1 MKRIMIDA
9 SALLKSHPTGV
20 ERYARQLLLAMMR
33 LPVPAGVIFELV
45 AKGALPADIALPPQ
59 WLWRSLSYPLKK
71 GFTHVRLSLELLV
84 RPPDVYFAPAHE
96 IPFLHRGTRIVTTVH
111 DVVQAFAPQV
121 YQPSLLKRLNWATKR
136 AVKEAESILAVSA
149 STKSDLV
156 RFFKADADRIT
167 VTPLASGFAD
177 DVAVLD
183 VGATLRALR
192 LAPSFYVLYVG
203 RLEAK
208 KNVATLVRAFTLL
221 KERLGVGHPLKLVLV
236 GSRGYQYEKIQAEIA
251 DSLVKEDIVELGFVR
266 DEQLLA
272 LYSGAFATV
281 LPSIGEGFG
290 LPVLEA
296 MRFGSPVI
304 ASDIPVMH
312 EVCGEAALYAAPS
325 DAPAFAAR
333 LSELVFSGV
342 KRDELIEKGKL
353 RVAHFSWEATAQKT
367 LGVLLQ

>member
-20 ERYARQLLLAMMR
+20 ERYAHQLLFSMMQ
-33 LPVPAGVIFELV
+33 LPVPEGVVFELV
-45 AKGALPADIALPPQ
+45 AKGSKPADLDLPSGYM
-59 WLWRSLSYPLKK
+59 WRSLAFPFAK
-71 GFTHVRLSLELLV
+71 GFTHIRLSLELLV
-84 RPPDVYFAPAHE
+84 FPPDVFFAPAHE
-96 IPFLHRGTRIVTTVH
+96 LPLFHRKAKMVTTIH

-121 YQPSLLKRLNWATKR
+121 YQPAQIKRLNWATKR
-136 AVKEAESILAVSA
+136 AVKEADALLAVSET
-149 STKSDLV
+149 TKSDLI
-156 RFFKADADRIT
+156 RFFHAREEKIT
-167 VTPLASGFAD
+167 VTPLASGFFQEVVVAD
-177 DVAVLD
+177 IGTA
-183 VGATLRALR
+183 LRELR

-221 KERLGVGHPLKLVLV
+221 KERLGIGHPLKLVLV
-236 GSRGYQYEKIQAEIA
+236 GSRGFAYEKIQAEIA
-251 DSLVKEDIVELGFVR
+251 DSLVKEDIVELGFVS
-266 DEQLLA
+266 DEQLIA

-281 LPSIGEGFG
+281 LPSVGEGFG

-312 EVCGEAALYAAPS
+312 EVCGEAALYAAPT

-342 KRDELIEKGKL
+342 KRDELIKKGRS
-353 RVAHFSWEATAQKT
+353 RVAHFSWEMTAQKT
-367 LGVLLQ
+367 LSVLLK